1 MTALE
6 MIGSLSNIDIQRVAL
21 DALKLSEA
29 SLIDANI
36 DQLRKGIRSDGKKI
50 GKYASADYAR
60 EKHFMNPEAGEGN
73 VDLILTGEFKD
84 GIFIEFTADTIVFD
98 SSGKDKEGGVDLL
111 YEYGDNVLGVL
122 MTPDLHDELQMGMVQ
137 EFERAIK

>member
-36 DQLRKGIRSDGKKI
+36 DQLRKGIRSNGEQI
-50 GKYASADYAR
+50 GTYKNASYAR
-60 EKHFMNPEAGEGN
+60 RKNQMNPEAGLDN
-73 VDLILTGEFKD
+73 VDLILTGEFYR
-84 GIFIEFTADTIVFD
+84 GIFIEFTADEMIFD
-98 SSGKDKEGGVDLL
+98 STGKEKENGIDLL
-111 YEYGDNVLGVL
+111 DEWGKSVLGVL
-122 MTPDLHDELQMGMVQ
+122 MTPDIHEELHMGMVQ